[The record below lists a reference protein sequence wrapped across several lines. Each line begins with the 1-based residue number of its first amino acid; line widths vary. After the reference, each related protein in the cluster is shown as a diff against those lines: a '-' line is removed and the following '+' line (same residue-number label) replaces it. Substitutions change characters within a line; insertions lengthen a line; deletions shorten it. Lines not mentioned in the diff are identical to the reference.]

1 MIPYFTLPNL
11 PLPFGLKIDIFGIL
25 STAGVVAGALLAT
38 RAARKYAPG
47 DDEPLRG
54 VVTWAVSLGLVG
66 GHLLHLFGYHPEQL
80 VAEQRQM
87 WPVLGAVAGAGALG
101 FAASALAARFPA
113 ARAKLESYHEELV
126 LSAALWGALLVQV
139 TAQTLMA
146 SAAPLREPTDPWV
159 VLRVWEG
166 LSSMG
171 GVLGA
176 LAGIFIYFRRIKEPV
191 SPYLDAL
198 ALGAAPGWAVA
209 RIGCFLVH
217 DHPGVRTTFPLAVDF
232 PVAGFGGPRHDLG
245 LYDFFALVAISGL
258 LYGLARL
265 KPKQGALMGV
275 LAMTYSV
282 SRFLLDFLRASDL
295 SFVDRRYAGLTPAQ
309 YVVVGLFGVGLW
321 LVVRRPPVVVD
332 RTR

>member
-1 MIPYFTLPNL
+1 VIPYFTLPNL

-38 RAARKYAPG
+38 RAARKYGPG

-87 WPVLGAVAGAGALG
+87 LPVLAAVLGAGAAG
-101 FAASALAARFPA
+101 F
-113 ARAKLESYHEELV
+113 V
-126 LSAALWGALLVQV
+126 LSRIPAVKARLEAYREEVVLSTALWGVLLAQV
-139 TAQTLMA
+139 LAQTLMA
-146 SAAPLREPTDPWV
+146 SATPVRGPTDPWV
-159 VLRVWEG
+159 ILRVWEG

-176 LAGIFIYFRRIKEPV
+176 LAGIFVYFRRIKQPL

-198 ALGAAPGWAVA
+198 ALGTAPGWAVA

-217 DHPGVRTTFPLAVDF
+217 DHPGVRTAFPLAVNF

-245 LYDFFALVAISGL
+245 LYDFFVLVAISGL

-265 KPKQGALMGV
+265 KPRQGTLMGV
-275 LAMTYSV
+275 LAMSYSIC
-282 SRFLLDFLRASDL
+282 RFLLDFLRASDL
-295 SFVDRRYAGLTPAQ
+295 GFVDRRYAGLTPAQ
-309 YVVVGLFGVGLW
+309 YVVVVLFGVGVW

-332 RTR
+332 RAG